1 MATPPLTSPRHL
13 AREGTVAI
21 HVPWR
26 AVCSTGLGIAG
37 VFSIWSTVLYLEDL
51 WRTDPLKSIGALV
64 PPISLLLILRVWRA
78 LDWETRGSWWGLA
91 VLLPIV
97 ALVRWRD
104 HGVLELVLSP
114 SWTIFL
120 PPHSLVAFGYVS
132 GVVLLFGGGL
142 LYRAALFPILLMWL
156 VNPVPHVFSRLVDL
170 PLQHISAATARGF
183 AHLLGQHL
191 SPSQLALMFTPSF
204 GMFIAPGCDG
214 IRGSVTMGFLAL
226 VAGYLY
232 RFRLRL
238 WVSFVVAAV
247 LLGYAFNLLRLCALV
262 LYYIVA
268 LRLPW
273 LQSRAESGDYLIG
286 AVLFFIATVLLFTAI
301 GRFSFTH
308 DLRLPTSVAFMGS
321 VDEPRRDDFWLRWAA
336 FALLAVAGASAYARH
351 FTHAAVE
358 PRDEA
363 VFPARVGQFALRRT
377 WQERLAGGGTLFDW
391 AEYAT
396 PGART
401 AIAVGIS
408 PFLGAHDTL
417 VCHAARGDDWL
428 WHSALTLSSAMGPV
442 SFSAALY
449 NDGASQTME
458 ASTLCSG
465 QTCGEWTGAGRHLG
479 FVYSRPRADVVLGQ
493 STSRPIP
500 ILLKAETPDAGLDPK
515 LAVALLQKQLGDF
528 LSGASLA
535 ELTAPYRMR

>member
-1 MATPPLTSPRHL
+1 
-13 AREGTVAI
+13 
-21 HVPWR
+21 
-26 AVCSTGLGIAG
+26 
-37 VFSIWSTVLYLEDL
+37 
-51 WRTDPLKSIGALV
+51 
-64 PPISLLLILRVWRA
+64 
-78 LDWETRGSWWGLA
+78 
-91 VLLPIV
+91 
-97 ALVRWRD
+97 
-104 HGVLELVLSP
+104 
-114 SWTIFL
+114 
-120 PPHSLVAFGYVS
+120 
-132 GVVLLFGGGL
+132 
-142 LYRAALFPILLMWL
+142 MWL
-156 VNPVPHVFSRLVDL
+156 VNPVPHVINRLVDL

-191 SPSQLALMFTPSF
+191 SPSQLSLMFTPSF
-204 GMFIAPGCDG
+204 GMLIAPGCDG

-226 VAGYLY
+226 MAGYLY
-232 RFRLRL
+232 RFRLRV
-238 WVSFVVAAV
+238 WAGFVIAAV
-247 LLGYAFNLLRLCALV
+247 LLGYIFNLLRLCALV

-286 AVLFFIATVLLFTAI
+286 AALFFVATVLLFTAI
-301 GRFSFTH
+301 GRFSASG
-308 DLRLPTSVAFMGS
+308 DLRPPPLPCPVPAPRPGFM
-321 VDEPRRDDFWLRWAA
+321 DEPRRDDFWLRWAA
-336 FALLAVAGASAYARH
+336 FALLAAAGASAYARQL
-351 FTHAAVE
+351 TRGAVE

-363 VFPARVGQFALRRT
+363 VFPVRVGQFALRRT

-408 PFLGAHDTL
+408 PSLGAHDTL

-428 WHSALTLSSAMGPV
+428 WHSALTLPSAMGPV

-449 NDGASQTME
+449 NDGTSQTLE

-479 FVYSRPRADVVLGQ
+479 FVYSRPRADAVLGQ

-535 ELTAPYRMR
+535 GLTAPYRMR